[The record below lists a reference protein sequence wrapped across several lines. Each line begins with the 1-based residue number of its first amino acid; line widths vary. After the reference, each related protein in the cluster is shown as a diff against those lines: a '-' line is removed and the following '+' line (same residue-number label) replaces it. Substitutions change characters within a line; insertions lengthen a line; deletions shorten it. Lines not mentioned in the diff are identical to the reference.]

1 MFEIVNEAFDVFDL
15 NIRNLGLIWLA
26 FRGAGAW
33 GSSGSTSGCFPTGS
47 LSGTS
52 LWRHDETQE
61 ATVVLVYLN
70 VLICTA

>member
-1 MFEIVNEAFDVFDL
+1 MFEVVNEAFDVFDL

-61 ATVVLVYLN
+61 ATVVVYLN